1 MKLKEIYSEMKLN
14 WKLTFVTLL
23 TVVLTLAVLAGVLFY
38 EQEQNVI
45 TENKNYMSHKQERY
59 EDVIDNCI
67 NSINM
72 TTQFFLADESMLE
85 VLKLA
90 KEGKSLETERLVEF
104 QDKDIKNL
112 ERLVSNNP
120 LLYSARYY
128 AANDN
133 IQELMPIIYNES
145 RMHNLVWAK
154 EKPVSGWHFGYYD
167 TAFSSLISNQKS
179 ELAGL
184 VTEVND
190 YKDGNI
196 GIIETSV
203 KMSEL
208 FPGLYEEAEN
218 ESGFFISDSGEIFSG
233 NTKWDNLGSIIE
245 NLEQTNVLN
254 DNERI
259 CYVKI
264 GRQKLVV
271 YKTYYK
277 KLGGT
282 LVGLLDI
289 SSQIKS
295 VYIARNVFIAI
306 MILVLLGLAVT
317 VNIIVRR
324 MLNGFYVILDNLH
337 EVREGNL
344 SIRMDASKKNEMG
357 ILGDSL
363 NRMLD
368 RIEELMQENINR
380 EVLVK
385 NSEIRALQ
393 NQINAHFI
401 YNVLESIKM
410 MAEIDEKYEIS
421 DAITS
426 LGKLLRYSMRWVSG
440 NVKVHEELS
449 YIKDYMAL
457 INLRYDYPIH
467 LGINVSPEIMELD
480 IPKMSLQPVIENA
493 ILHGIEPM
501 GEESTIYIKG
511 WIENGDCIIEVSDSG
526 RGMTEEEV
534 EKLKAKIEGQIEVSG
549 GKGNG
554 IGLKNVHDRVVIAFG
569 SGYGLSI
576 FSKLDCYT
584 KVAIRIPYF
593 FVPKDVK
600 NENSINS

>member
-1 MKLKEIYSEMKLN
+1 
-14 WKLTFVTLL
+14 
-23 TVVLTLAVLAGVLFY
+23 
-38 EQEQNVI
+38 
-45 TENKNYMSHKQERY
+45 
-59 EDVIDNCI
+59 
-67 NSINM
+67 
-72 TTQFFLADESMLE
+72 
-85 VLKLA
+85 
-90 KEGKSLETERLVEF
+90 
-104 QDKDIKNL
+104 
-112 ERLVSNNP
+112 
-120 LLYSARYY
+120 
-128 AANDN
+128 
-133 IQELMPIIYNES
+133 
-145 RMHNLVWAK
+145 
-154 EKPVSGWHFGYYD
+154 
-167 TAFSSLISNQKS
+167 
-179 ELAGL
+179 
-184 VTEVND
+184 
-190 YKDGNI
+190 
-196 GIIETSV
+196 
-203 KMSEL
+203 
-208 FPGLYEEAEN
+208 
-218 ESGFFISDSGEIFSG
+218 
-233 NTKWDNLGSIIE
+233 
-245 NLEQTNVLN
+245 
-254 DNERI
+254 
-259 CYVKI
+259 
-264 GRQKLVV
+264 
-271 YKTYYK
+271 
-277 KLGGT
+277 
-282 LVGLLDI
+282 
-289 SSQIKS
+289 
-295 VYIARNVFIAI
+295 
-306 MILVLLGLAVT
+306 
-317 VNIIVRR
+317 
-324 MLNGFYVILDNLH
+324 
-337 EVREGNL
+337 
-344 SIRMDASKKNEMG
+344 
-357 ILGDSL
+357 
-363 NRMLD
+363 MLD

-576 FSKLDCYT
+576 YSKLDCYT